1 MKKLIALVCALV
13 MLCSVA
19 ATAFAKLSPG
29 ALKPKVEV
37 VISEEATEEEVQAL
51 EEVEK
56 VAEVAAVEE
65 GWNDNVKAAVAFVN
79 NLVTAAA
86 EQTEEGAEE
95 GTAEGTEEG
104 EEAVP
109 ELEVKEGQTLL
120 QAVVENLTLSEDSD
134 NNYNSG
140 DLASGFSSISYD
152 ENVLGSVE
160 VELTYEQLAT
170 KQSDEAAT
178 TEEGTTGEATEEE
191 AEEEINIEDYCILLI
206 NPVTG
211 EYVYLDLKVEDF
223 DAKTG
228 KLKVSF
234 PFPGIFALV
243 KKAA

>member
-1 MKKLIALVCALV
+1 MEPMKKLIALVCALV

-29 ALKPKVEV
+29 ALKPKVDV

-51 EEVEK
+51 EEVET

-95 GTAEGTEEG
+95 G

-120 QAVVENLTLSEDSD
+120 QAVVENLTRSEDSD
-134 NNYNSG
+134 KNYNDG

-170 KQSDEAAT
+170 KKSDEAAT

-206 NPVTG
+206 DPATG
-211 EYVYLDLKVEDF
+211 KYVYLDLDKDSF

-228 KLKVSF
+228 KIKVSF